1 MINTILLLTSL
12 AFLAGSGYFGFKA
25 KESLQAKL
33 SAIILL
39 IAGSTYTL
47 MNYLYGIDTETNLRT
62 WRYLDWLFTVP
73 ILIYQLYL
81 YLDNKGKNIKTLIW
95 SIVCMLGMLAFGFL
109 GESGSIPK
117 IAGGLL
123 GTMFSIYTFV
133 ALSNGIGKTKI
144 KFYLSILGLWM
155 FYPIV
160 YFFTD
165 SLLTIAMYSL
175 VDLSAKLGV
184 AVYIH
189 TRNK

>member
-1 MINTILLLTSL
+1 MINTILLITSL
-12 AFLAGSGYFGFKA
+12 AFLAGSGYFGLKA

-39 IAGSTYTL
+39 IAGSTYML

-95 SIVCMLGMLAFGFL
+95 SIGCMLGMLAFGFL
-109 GESGSIPK
+109 GESGLISK

-133 ALSNGIGKTKI
+133 ALANGIGKTKI
-144 KFYLSILGLWM
+144 KFYLGILGLWM

-165 SLLTIAMYSL
+165 SLLTVALYAL

-184 AVYIH
+184 AIYIH
-189 TRNK
+189 NRDK

>member
-12 AFLAGSGYFGFKA
+12 AFLAGSGYFGLKA

-47 MNYLYGIDTETNLRT
+47 MNYLYGIDNETNLRI

-109 GESGSIPK
+109 GESGLISK

>member
-12 AFLAGSGYFGFKA
+12 AFLAGSGYFGLKA

-47 MNYLYGIDTETNLRT
+47 MNYLYGIDNETNLRI

-109 GESGSIPK
+109 GESGLISK

-123 GTMFSIYTFV
+123 GTMFSIYTFI